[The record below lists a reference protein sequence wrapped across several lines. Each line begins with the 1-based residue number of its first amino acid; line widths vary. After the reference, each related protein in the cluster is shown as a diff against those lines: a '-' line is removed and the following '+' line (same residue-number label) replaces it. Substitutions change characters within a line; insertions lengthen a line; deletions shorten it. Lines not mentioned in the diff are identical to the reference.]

1 MYLLVG
7 FVVLFIEHVVLPAQ
21 VTGPHLTF
29 IQSVTALLGILV
41 MAVFI
46 YLLLWL
52 TWRDLRLK
60 ERAINEAPIGIV
72 LADSDGDDNRLIFAN
87 ERFQTLT
94 GYDSSEVRGC
104 DCRLLQGEQ
113 TAPEPRQRLRT
124 AIDEQQQASVDIR
137 NYRRDGQLF
146 WNKVDI
152 APVGE
157 SGNASHFVGFQT
169 DITERK
175 IREQQLTVLNRV
187 LRHNF
192 RTQINIIT
200 GYLELLQEHV
210 TGESELFTPIQ
221 RAVDETL
228 TVVSSAQR
236 AEGAL
241 RAAAADTQG
250 VELEPRLREIAT
262 AAREQYP
269 NATISL
275 TYHNSD
281 THRVQAGIDRALR
294 EAIQN
299 ALQHHDGPAPTVSI
313 QLEHAED
320 GQLTIKI
327 EDDGPGI
334 PSEEITA
341 LEEGETQLTH
351 GSHMGLWMIQWVVT
365 YAGGSFSIPESGAD
379 GTTLVVRVPTMT
391 ATAEHSSA

>member
-1 MYLLVG
+1 MRTLPVRSLTPLQIGVMYLLVG
-7 FVVLFIEHVVLPAQ
+7 FVVLFIEHVVLPVQ
-21 VTGPHLTF
+21 LTGPHLAF
-29 IQSVTALLGILV
+29 IQSATALVGIFV

-60 ERAINEAPIGIV
+60 EQAIDEAPVGIV
-72 LADSDGDDNRLIFAN
+72 LSDSDGDDNPLIFAN
-87 ERFQTLT
+87 EQFQTLT
-94 GYDSSEVRGC
+94 GYDSSEVRGR

-113 TAPEPRQRLRT
+113 TAPGPRQRLRT

-137 NYRRDGQLF
+137 NYRRGGQLF

-200 GYLELLQEHV
+200 GYLELLQRRV
-210 TGESELFTPIQ
+210 TGKSELFTPIQ

-262 AAREQYP
+262 TARGQNP
-269 NATISL
+269 DATISL
-275 TYHNSD
+275 TYHYSE
-281 THRVQAGIDRALR
+281 THRVQAGVDQALR

-299 ALQHHDGPAPTVSI
+299 ALQHHDGPDPTVSV

-320 GQLTIKI
+320 GRLTIN
-327 EDDGPGI
+327 
-334 PSEEITA
+334 A
-341 LEEGETQLTH
+341 L
-351 GSHMGLWMIQWVVT
+351 
-365 YAGGSFSIPESGAD
+365 A
-379 GTTLVVRVPTMT
+379 
-391 ATAEHSSA
+391 